1 MNNNMFKVHG
11 ICMIYQLLFSFIFAV
26 ATVLTILKIFA
37 ILTLSWNFII
47 ILASI
52 SMIGFFISFMVA
64 VINMIKNL

>member
-11 ICMIYQLLFSFIFAV
+11 IYMIYQLLFNFILAV

-37 ILTLSWNFII
+37 IFTLSWNFII

-52 SMIGFFISFMVA
+52 SMIGFFISFMV
-64 VINMIKNL
+64 VFINLIKNL

>member
-11 ICMIYQLLFSFIFAV
+11 ICMIFQLLFGIILV
-26 ATVLTILKIFA
+26 ITVILTILKILT

-52 SMIGFFISFMVA
+52 SMIGLFISFMVA
-64 VINMIKNL
+64 VINIIKNF

>member
-11 ICMIYQLLFSFIFAV
+11 ICMIFQLLFGIILAV
-26 ATVLTILKIFA
+26 ATVLTILKIFT

-52 SMIGFFISFMVA
+52 SMIGLFISFMVA
-64 VINMIKNL
+64 VINIIKNF

>member
-11 ICMIYQLLFSFIFAV
+11 ICMIFQLLFGIIL
-26 ATVLTILKIFA
+26 TVTVILTILKIFT

-52 SMIGFFISFMVA
+52 SMIGLFISFMVA
-64 VINMIKNL
+64 VINIIKNF

>member
-47 ILASI
+47 MLASI
-52 SMIGFFISFMVA
+52 AIIGIIVSFIVA
-64 VINMIKNL
+64 IINMIKNF

>member
-11 ICMIYQLLFSFIFAV
+11 ICMIYQLLFGFILAV
-26 ATVLTILKIFA
+26 ATVLVILKIFA